1 MQDQEHS
8 EPLVTLTIQGRPV
21 TLLGTAHVSRQS
33 AEAVTRLLD
42 SGDYDQ
48 VAIELCESRHTQIQD
63 PDHLA
68 RMDLFRVVREGK
80 AAMVLASLALGAFQ
94 QRLAEQFG
102 IDPGAEMRAA
112 MRASDQHQLPLHVVD
127 REIGVTLKR
136 VYRSVPWWKRSTI
149 FAGLVASA
157 ITREKIEEADIERLK
172 QGDVLESTFQE
183 FSEQSQEI
191 YQPLIAERDR
201 YMALNLFNIAREQT
215 PRHLLAVV
223 GAGHLKGLAE
233 HLQALDRAEPEP
245 SAITRELA
253 DLNQLPPPGLFVRL
267 LPWLILLLIAGGF
280 VIGFTRGPEIGWQLV
295 FDWVVITGG
304 LAALGTV
311 IAAGHPLTIAAAFLG
326 APLTTL
332 HPAIGIGMLTGLVEL
347 LVRRPVVA
355 DFGHLR
361 HDTAHW
367 SGWWKNRVSRV
378 LLVFVLSSIGAATG
392 TYIAGFRIFDQLFG

>member
-1 MQDQEHS
+1 MHDQEHS
-8 EPLVTLTIQGRPV
+8 EPLVTLEVQGRPI

-33 AEAVTRLLD
+33 AETVTRLLD
-42 SGDYDQ
+42 SGEYDQ
-48 VAIELCESRHTQIQD
+48 VAIELCESRHTQLQD

-112 MRASDQHQLPLHVVD
+112 MRASDQHGLPLHVID
-127 REIGVTLKR
+127 REIGITLKR

-157 ITREKIEEADIERLK
+157 ITREKIEEQDIERLK

-191 YQPLIAERDR
+191 YRPLIAERDR
-201 YMALNLFNIAREQT
+201 YMALHLFELARTGQ

-223 GAGHLKGLAE
+223 GAGHLKGLTE
-233 HLQALDRAEPEP
+233 HLKTLE
-245 SAITRELA
+245 SANPAPPAVEHELA
-253 DLNQLPPPGLFVRL
+253 QLNQLPPSGLFVRL
-267 LPWLILLLIAGGF
+267 LPWIILLLIVGGF
-280 VIGFTRGPEIGWQLV
+280 VVGFARGPEIGWQLV
-295 FDWVVITGG
+295 FDWVLITGG
-304 LAALGTV
+304 LAAVGTI
-311 IAAGHPLTIAAAFLG
+311 IAAGHPLTVASAFVG

-361 HDTAHW
+361 TDTAHW

-392 TYIAGFRIFDQLFG
+392 TYIAGFRIFDKLFG